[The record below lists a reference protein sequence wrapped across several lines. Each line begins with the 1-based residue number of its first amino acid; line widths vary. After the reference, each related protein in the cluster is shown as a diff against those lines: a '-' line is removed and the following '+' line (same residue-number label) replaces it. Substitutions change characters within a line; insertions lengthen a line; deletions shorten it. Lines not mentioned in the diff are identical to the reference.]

1 MLFRSDWV
9 RERADS
15 ARLLPPAKLELR
27 MAGQPSRAEAMRLLK
42 DMLTDLRRRL
52 HGEDN
57 PKIELDAA
65 LAQG

>member
-1 MLFRSDWV
+1 
-9 RERADS
+9 
-15 ARLLPPAKLELR
+15 

>member
-1 MLFRSDWV
+1 MIEPFGFFRIESG
-9 RERADS
+9 
-15 ARLLPPAKLELR
+15 KLR
-27 MAGQPSRAEAMRLLK
+27 MAGQSSRAEAMRLLK